1 MKKNSLLGLSIV
13 LAVFLSCQTFKA
25 PLEITSPNQKVQIT
39 FNLSDEQAPVYS
51 VKFNGNPIIAES
63 PLGIEFKQGGL
74 FSGGLKITGVKRNAI
89 DETFELVVGKSKE
102 ARNHCN
108 EMIVSLQ
115 EIKAPKRKLDL
126 VFRAYDDGAAFRYI
140 IPKQKSLQDF
150 AILAEKS
157 SFNFAGN
164 YTCWALQLGTF
175 TSNYEK
181 EFDQIHLNDLAADAV
196 VGLPLTIS
204 VNDSLTLAITE
215 ANLTDYAGMYLGGS
229 SGNML
234 VSKLSP
240 LPDGN
245 GVCVK
250 GSAPHV
256 SPWRVVMIGEKPGD
270 LIESNIILNLNKPC
284 AIEDPSW
291 IKPGKVAWAW
301 WSGRMV
307 TGVNFEGGMNT
318 ATMEHYVDFAAE
330 ANLQYLLI
338 DAQWYGAHKDVAADI
353 TTTIPEVD
361 LPAIIDY
368 AAKRHIGVILW
379 LNWNNVMKQ
388 MDRAFPLYEKWGIK
402 GVKVDYMDRDDQE
415 MVNIYHEIV
424 SNAAAHH
431 LLVDFHGAYKPTGMR
446 RTWPNLITR
455 EGIMGMEYAKWSDR
469 ITPEYTVTI
478 PFTRM
483 LAGPMDFTPGAFHN
497 VTKKNFK
504 PQGKAP
510 MTMGTRCNQL
520 AMFVVYESPLQML
533 CDSPSAYRNEDGL
546 EFLKSVPTTWDETRV
561 LAAKVGDYIAI
572 ARKKGDTWFIGAM
585 TDWTPRSLKLPL
597 TFLGKGEYSAL
608 IYSDGPGADR
618 KPTRVSITKTK
629 VTAQD
634 VLTADLAS
642 GGGYAVQLVP
652 IK

>member
-1 MKKNSLLGLSIV
+1 MRKKSLLALSLI
-13 LAVFLSCQTFKA
+13 LAVFLSCRTFKA
-25 PLEITSPNQKVQIT
+25 PLEIASPDQKVQIT
-39 FNLSDEQAPVYS
+39 FNLSEEQAPVYS
-51 VKFNGNPIIAES
+51 VKFNGNSIIAES

-74 FSGGLKITGVKRNAI
+74 LSAGLKITGVKRNAI
-89 DETFELVVGKSKE
+89 DETYKLVVGKSKE
-102 ARNHCN
+102 ARNYCN
-108 EMIVSLQ
+108 EMTVSLQ
-115 EIKAPKRKLDL
+115 EMKAPKRKLDL
-126 VFRAYDDGAAFRYI
+126 VFRAYNNGAAFRYI
-140 IPKQKSLQDF
+140 IPKQKPLQDF

-157 SFNFAGN
+157 SFNFSGN
-164 YTCWALQLGTF
+164 YTCWALQLGSF

-181 EFDQIHLNDLAADAV
+181 EFDQTHLNDLAADAV

-240 LPDGN
+240 LPNGN

-250 GSAPHV
+250 GSTPHV

-270 LIESNIILNLNKPC
+270 LIESNIVLNLNEPC

-291 IKPGKVAWAW
+291 IKPGKVAWPW

-330 ANLQYLLI
+330 AHLQYLLI
-338 DAQWYGAHKDVAADI
+338 DAKWYGDHKDVVADI

-361 LPAIIDY
+361 LPGIIDY
-368 AAKRHIGVILW
+368 AAKHNIGVILW
-379 LNWNNVMKQ
+379 LNWKNVRKQ
-388 MDRAFPLYEKWGIK
+388 MDKAFPLYEKWGVK
-402 GVKVDYMDRDDQE
+402 GVKIDYMDRDDQE

-455 EGIMGMEYAKWSDR
+455 EGVMGMEYAKWSDR
-469 ITPEYTVTI
+469 ITPEHTVTI

-504 PQGKAP
+504 PQGTAP

-520 AMFVVYESPLQML
+520 AMFVV
-533 CDSPSAYRNEDGL
+533 
-546 EFLKSVPTTWDETRV
+546 
-561 LAAKVGDYIAI
+561 
-572 ARKKGDTWFIGAM
+572 
-585 TDWTPRSLKLPL
+585 
-597 TFLGKGEYSAL
+597 
-608 IYSDGPGADR
+608 
-618 KPTRVSITKTK
+618 
-629 VTAQD
+629 
-634 VLTADLAS
+634 
-642 GGGYAVQLVP
+642 
-652 IK
+652 

>member
-74 FSGGLKITGVKRNAI
+74 LSGGLKITGVKRNAI

-115 EIKAPKRKLDL
+115 EMKAPKRKLDL

-215 ANLTDYAGMYLGGS
+215 ANLTDYAGMYLGGN

-240 LPDGN
+240 LPNGN

-338 DAQWYGAHKDVAADI
+338 DAQWYGAHRDVAADI

-455 EGIMGMEYAKWSDR
+455 EGIMGMEYARWSDR

-572 ARKKGDTWFIGAM
+572 ARKKGDAWFIGAM